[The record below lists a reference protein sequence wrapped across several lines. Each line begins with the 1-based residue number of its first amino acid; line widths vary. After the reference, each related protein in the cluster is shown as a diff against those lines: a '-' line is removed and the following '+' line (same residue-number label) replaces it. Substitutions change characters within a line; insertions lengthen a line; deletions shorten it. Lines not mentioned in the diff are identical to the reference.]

1 MIKCLLSQSPLTT
14 THTQLH
20 HTIWL
25 NSIDCYYTQSLNNP
39 IHLDDN
45 NIVQWICLNPITNIG
60 SLDKEN
66 WHFSIFTSRYIF
78 AAEIPNFLQS
88 AHKTTFSF
96 FFCDLRNW
104 QKQTNK
110 QTHTISN
117 ILHNRSEIHVALILF
132 LSSTHIY
139 YHTFFLGKT

>member
-14 THTQLH
+14 THTTP

-25 NSIDCYYTQSLNNP
+25 NFIDCYYTQSFNNLIRLN
-39 IHLDDN
+39 DN
-45 NIVQWICLNPITNIG
+45 NIVQWICLNPIINIE

-66 WHFSIFTSRYIF
+66 WHLSIFTSRYIF
-78 AAEIPNFLQS
+78 ATKIPNLLQS
-88 AHKTTFSF
+88 AQKTRFSLF
-96 FFCDLRNW
+96 LYDLRNW

-110 QTHTISN
+110 QTHTISSTP
-117 ILHNRSEIHVALILF
+117 HNQSEIPVTLILF

-139 YHTFFLGKT
+139 CHTFFLR